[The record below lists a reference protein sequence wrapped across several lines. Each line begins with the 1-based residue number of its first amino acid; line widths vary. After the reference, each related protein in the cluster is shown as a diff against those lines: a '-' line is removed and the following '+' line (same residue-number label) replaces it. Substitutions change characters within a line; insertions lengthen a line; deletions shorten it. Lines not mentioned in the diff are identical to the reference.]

1 MSKTKVDRMHVD
13 NVLNDAI
20 ADATSRLCAEY
31 GIEMIEWYYPFDDD
45 AESAFAEFS
54 DAVSNAIEQ
63 TISWYADDEE

>member
-20 ADATSRLCAEY
+20 ADAMSKLCAEY
-31 GIEMIEWYYPFDDD
+31 GIEMIEWYYPYDAD
-45 AESAFAEFS
+45 AETAFAEFS
-54 DAVSNAIEQ
+54 GAVSNAIEQ